1 MPRCRRAVAYPN
13 PNPNPSPNPNQ
24 VLVAQNEALAQT
36 GLLET
41 AEQGF
46 AVLGAPVFLGA
57 ILYLLKAGGG

>member
-1 MPRCRRAVAYPN
+1 
-13 PNPNPSPNPNQ
+13 
-24 VLVAQNEALAQT
+24 VLIAQNEALAQT

-41 AEQGF
+41 AEQSF